1 MPTPL
6 LHEEVRA
13 PEAVV
18 QALVTGG
25 VDTVFGMP
33 GGSTVMLYD
42 ALFDHRDEIRSV
54 LVREEARA
62 GVMAEV
68 YGRLTGRPGV
78 CIGQG
83 AFMVHASMGAI
94 EARLSASPMLI
105 LADLSD
111 NVPYTVHGPY
121 QSGAGNYGSWDA
133 ATVFRGMCKQVFVAH
148 TPGDAVHCVQLGL
161 KHAVTGQPGPVAVL
175 FSGASLRGRVG
186 PSTEPRLWSTRDV
199 LAAPALPVDA
209 VAIDHASRLLTRA
222 ERPVIVAGG
231 GVRSAQAYDDLARLS
246 RTLGAPVATTASGKG
261 VFSEGDPWAVG
272 VMGNFG
278 TDLANAVVAGADV
291 VLAVGTKLGP
301 TDTAN
306 EHPALLDPTRQTL
319 VHVDVEPLN
328 LSWSVPADVAIV
340 GDARVALSRLAE
352 LVAGATTE
360 EQRRER
366 AAGLAAQ
373 VGRHGRFEAP
383 ELRDD
388 AVPILPQRVVQAIAD
403 AVGPEA
409 IVCCDA
415 GENRIFMS
423 HYFRTVG
430 APGFVQPAGV
440 GGMGYA
446 LPAAVAAQLAV
457 PGARGVAVCGD
468 GGFAIGLNTL
478 MTAREE
484 GVPIVVVVLNNGK
497 LGWVMHGQRDRQIS
511 SDLGAFDHAAI
522 AEAMGCRGVRVEHP
536 GELAGALA
544 AAFAADVPTV
554 IDVTTSLDET
564 FEKVT
569 SPLLRQP
576 RGR

>member
-1 MPTPL
+1 L
-6 LHEEVRA
+6 LTEEVRA
-13 PEAVV
+13 SEGVV
-18 QALVTGG
+18 QALLTAG

-42 ALFDHRDEIRSV
+42 ALFDHRDAIRSV

-83 AFMVHASMGAI
+83 AFLVHASLGAI
-94 EARLSASPMLI
+94 EAKLSASPML
-105 LADLSD
+105 LLGDLSD
-111 NVPYTVHGPY
+111 NAPYTLHGPY
-121 QSGAGNYGSWDA
+121 QSGAGSYGSWDA
-133 ATVFRGMCKQVFVAH
+133 VSVFRGMCKEVFVAR
-148 TPGDAVHCVQLGL
+148 TPAEAVHCVQLGL

-175 FSGASLRGRVG
+175 FSGAALRGKVG
-186 PSTEPRLWSTRDV
+186 PATEPKLWATSDLLR
-199 LAAPALPVDA
+199 APALPADTTA
-209 VAIDHASRLLTRA
+209 LNEAARLLVGAR
-222 ERPVIVAGG
+222 RPVIIAGG
-231 GVRSAQAYDDLARLS
+231 GVRSAQAYDDLARLA

-261 VFSEGDPWAVG
+261 VFAETDPWALG

-278 TDLANAVVAGADV
+278 TPLANGVVAGADI

-306 EHPALLDPTRQTL
+306 EHPALLDATRQRL

-328 LSWSVPADVAIV
+328 LSWSVPAEVGIV

-352 LVAGATTE
+352 LVAAGTTE
-360 EQRRER
+360 GDRRAR
-366 AAGLAAQ
+366 AELLAAD
-373 VGRHGRFEAP
+373 VERLGRFDAP
-383 ELRDD
+383 ELRSE
-388 AVPILPQRVVQAIAD
+388 VTPVLPQRVVQALAD

-415 GENRIFMS
+415 GENRIFMT
-423 HYFRTVG
+423 HYFRTSS

-446 LPAAVAAQLAV
+446 MPAAVGAQIAV

-468 GGFAIGLNTL
+468 GGFAIALNTL
-478 MTAREE
+478 MTARDE

-497 LGWVMHGQRDRQIS
+497 LGWVMHGQRDRQIA
-511 SDLGAFDHAAI
+511 SDLGSFDHAAI
-522 AEAMGCRGVRVEHP
+522 AEAMGCRGIRVERP
-536 GELAGALA
+536 DELAGALA
-544 AAFAADVPTV
+544 RALACDVPVVVDV
-554 IDVTTSLDET
+554 ITSLDET

-569 SPLLRQP
+569 SSLMRTP
-576 RGR
+576 R